1 LILLPYENILNSFD
15 PISLKEMDSV
25 KLQDRVDTKF
35 MFRDIHLPALLKEM
49 VNSYRVLEVATYR
62 YSNYETLYFDTD
74 DFSLYRQ
81 HHNGKLNRFKFRS
94 RKYVES
100 NLHFFE
106 VKFKSNKGRTIKDRI
121 KHHEIVK
128 DLEGK
133 AKEFLVEASGHDAGD
148 YKAQIW
154 VNYRRHTFVSKTTE
168 ERLTIDTNLTFI
180 DEKNEKT
187 YNGLVI
193 AEVKQGS
200 ARDKSPFVALMK
212 KYHVREKSISKYCL
226 GVISLHPEIKHNR
239 FKPTL
244 LYLKKLLAT

>member
-1 LILLPYENILNSFD
+1 LLPYENILKNFD

-35 MFRDIHLPALLKEM
+35 MFRDTFLPRLLQEM
-49 VNSYRVLEVATYR
+49 VPAYRVLEVADYR

-74 DFSLYRQ
+74 NFSLYLQ
-81 HHNGKLNRFKFRS
+81 HHNGKQNRFKFRS

-106 VKFKSNKGRTIKDRI
+106 VKFKSNKGRTVKDRI

-128 DLEGK
+128 DLEGRPR
-133 AKEFLVEASGHDAGD
+133 EFLVETSGHDPEK

-154 VNYRRHTFVSKTTE
+154 VNYRRHTFVSKTTQ
-168 ERLTIDTNLTFI
+168 ERLTIDTDLTFV
-180 DEKNEKT
+180 DERQKKT
-187 YNGLVI
+187 YTGLVI

-200 ARDKSPFVALMK
+200 AKDRSPFIALMK

-226 GVISLHPEIKHNR
+226 GVISLHPEIKKNR

-244 LYLKKLLAT
+244 LYLNKLLST

>member
-1 LILLPYENILNSFD
+1 LLLYTDILNGFET
-15 PISLKEMDSV
+15 ITLKEMDSV

-35 MFRDIHLPALLKEM
+35 MFRESLLPQVLKDM
-49 VNSYRVLEVATYR
+49 TRDYRILEVSGYR

-106 VKFKSNKGRTIKDRI
+106 VKFKSNKGRTVKERI

-128 DLEGK
+128 ELDGQ
-133 AKEFLVEASGHDAGD
+133 AKDFLVESSGHDPAA

-154 VNYRRHTFVSKTTE
+154 VNYRRHTFVSKTTQ

-180 DEKNEKT
+180 NGNNRKT
-187 YNGLVI
+187 YEGLAI

-200 ARDKSPFVALMK
+200 SLDKSPFISLMK
-212 KYHVREKSISKYCL
+212 KYRVRPKSISKYCL

-244 LYLKKLLAT
+244 LYLNKLLAT

>member
-1 LILLPYENILNSFD
+1 
-15 PISLKEMDSV
+15 MDSV

-35 MFRDIHLPALLKEM
+35 MFRDEILPSLFREM
-49 VNSYRVLEVATYR
+49 TKDYRVLEVADHR

-74 DFSLYRQ
+74 DFSLYKQ

-106 VKFKSNKGRTIKDRI
+106 VKFKSNKGRTVKDRI

-133 AKEFLVEASGHDAGD
+133 ARDFMVEASGYDPD
-148 YKAQIW
+148 KYKAQIW
-154 VNYRRHTFVSKTTE
+154 VNYRRHTFVSKTAQ
-168 ERLTIDTNLTFI
+168 ERLTIDTNLTYI
-180 DEKNEKT
+180 DNQHQKT
-187 YNGLVI
+187 YDGLAI

-200 ARDKSPFVALMK
+200 ARDKSPFIALMK
-212 KYHVREKSISKYCL
+212 KYHVRDKSISKYCL
-226 GVISLHPEIKHNR
+226 GVISLHPEIKKNR

-244 LYLKKLLAT
+244 LYLNKLLAS

>member
-1 LILLPYENILNSFD
+1 
-15 PISLKEMDSV
+15 MDSV

-35 MFRDIHLPALLKEM
+35 MFRETLLPAVLTDMLKD
-49 VNSYRVLEVATYR
+49 YRVLEVADHR

-106 VKFKSNKGRTIKDRI
+106 VKFKSNKGRTVKDRI

-128 DLEGK
+128 ELQGTPKD
-133 AKEFLVEASGHDAGD
+133 FLVETSGHDPAR

-168 ERLTIDTNLTFI
+168 ERLTIDTNLTYI
-180 DEKNEKT
+180 DSKNQKT
-187 YNGLVI
+187 YDGLVI

-200 ARDKSPFVALMK
+200 ARDKSPFITLMK
-212 KYHVREKSISKYCL
+212 KYRVREKSISKYCL
-226 GVISLHPEIKHNR
+226 GVISLHPEIKKNR

-244 LYLKKLLAT
+244 LYLNKLLST

>member
-1 LILLPYENILNSFD
+1 
-15 PISLKEMDSV
+15 MDSV

-35 MFRDIHLPALLKEM
+35 MFRENLLDMILKGMEKD
-49 VNSYRVLEVATYR
+49 YRILEVANHR

-100 NLHFFE
+100 DLHFFE
-106 VKFKSNKGRTIKDRI
+106 VKFKSNRGRTVKERI
-121 KHHEIVK
+121 KQSEIIK
-128 DLEGK
+128 ELEGQP
-133 AKEFLVEASGHDAGD
+133 KEFLIETSGHDPAN

-154 VNYRRHTFVSKTTE
+154 VNYRRHTFVSKTTQ

-180 DEKNEKT
+180 DEKNRKT
-187 YNGLVI
+187 YDKLVI

-200 ARDKSPFVALMK
+200 ARDKSPFIALMK
-212 KYHVREKSISKYCL
+212 KNRVRPKSISKYCL
-226 GVISLHPEIKHNR
+226 GVISLHPEIKQNR

-244 LYLKKLLAT
+244 LYLNKLLST

>member
-1 LILLPYENILNSFD
+1 
-15 PISLKEMDSV
+15 MDSV

-35 MFRDIHLPALLKEM
+35 MFHDSLLPKVFQDM
-49 VNSYRVLEVATYR
+49 QNDYRILEVAGYR

-74 DFSLYRQ
+74 DFLLYLQ
-81 HHNGKLNRFKFRS
+81 HHNGKQNRFKFRS

-100 NLHFFE
+100 DLHFFE
-106 VKFKSNKGRTIKDRI
+106 VKFKSNKGRTVKERF

-133 AKEFLVEASGHDAGD
+133 AREFLVDVSGHDPEH
-148 YKAQIW
+148 YKAKIW
-154 VNYRRHTFVSKTTE
+154 VNYRRHTFVSKTTQ
-168 ERLTIDTNLTFI
+168 ERLTIDTNLTYI
-180 DEKNEKT
+180 DEKNQKT
-187 YNGLVI
+187 YDGLVI

-200 ARDKSPFVALMK
+200 SRNKSRFIALMK

-226 GVISLHPEIKHNR
+226 GVISLHPEIKRNR

-244 LYLKKLLAT
+244 LYLNKLLSA

>member
-1 LILLPYENILNSFD
+1 
-15 PISLKEMDSV
+15 MDSV

-35 MFRDIHLPALLKEM
+35 MFRDSFLPSLLKEM
-49 VNSYRVLEVATYR
+49 APDYRILEVANYR
-62 YSNYETLYFDTD
+62 YSNYETLYFDTE
-74 DFSLYRQ
+74 DFALYRQ

-100 NLHFFE
+100 DLHFFE
-106 VKFKSNKGRTIKDRI
+106 VKFKSNRGRTVKNRI

-128 DLEGK
+128 NLEGQ
-133 AKEFLVEASGHDAGD
+133 AREFLVESSGHNPDQ

-154 VNYRRHTFVSKTTE
+154 VNYRRHTFVSKTTQ
-168 ERLTIDTNLTFI
+168 ERLTIDTNLTYI
-180 DEKNEKT
+180 DAQHKKT
-187 YNGLVI
+187 YDGLVI

-226 GVISLHPEIKHNR
+226 GVISLHPEIKKNR

-244 LYLKKLLAT
+244 LYLSKILSR

>member
-1 LILLPYENILNSFD
+1 MVSRSSEVLLPHENILNAFD

-35 MFRDIHLPALLKEM
+35 MFRETILPKVLKDM
-49 VNSYRVLEVATYR
+49 VKDYKILEVANYR

-74 DFSLYRQ
+74 DFTLYRQ

-106 VKFKSNKGRTIKDRI
+106 VKFKSNKGRTVKERI

-128 DLEGK
+128 ELQGQPKD
-133 AKEFLVEASGHDAGD
+133 FLVETSGHDPAV

-154 VNYRRHTFVSKTTE
+154 VNYRRHTFVSKTSE
-168 ERLTIDTNLTFI
+168 EAISEFVSVFANCKQVIFSVIRASLGSHT
-180 DEKNEKT
+180 
-187 YNGLVI
+187 LVI
-193 AEVKQGS
+193 VNVCHLF
-200 ARDKSPFVALMK
+200 RDRAVCVQRDLRNPVSVCI
-212 KYHVREKSISKYCL
+212 V
-226 GVISLHPEIKHNR
+226 
-239 FKPTL
+239 
-244 LYLKKLLAT
+244 